1 MILTTEAIVLH
12 ARRHGDSSRIVT
24 LYTRELGKVGVV
36 AKGARTT
43 KSAFGSAMEPLSHI
57 RCTVYHRPMKDLHTV
72 AKAEL
77 LHPMRRMGSHLEL
90 LRSGLLMCE
99 YVIKTQKQEQ
109 ADSTVFDLLSSALHR
124 LNDEDPST
132 AYGVSV
138 GFRCALANVMG
149 FGLPLGEPPIGTV
162 VRIGL
167 TDGVARRDGEDGL
180 RCSRTAYDL
189 LCMCAR
195 GEGCT
200 MSHSD
205 ELEIE
210 SLLSLY
216 FSHHLDIRVVSSV
229 ASALR

>member
-77 LHPMRRMGSHLEL
+77 LHPMRRLGSHLEL

-99 YVIKTQKQEQ
+99 YVMKTQKQEQ

-216 FSHHLDIRVVSSV
+216 FSHHLDIRVVSTV
-229 ASALR
+229 ATSLR

>member
-1 MILTTEAIVLH
+1 MIIATEAIVLH

-24 LYTRELGKVGVV
+24 LYTREHGKMGVV

-57 RCTVYHRPMKDLHTV
+57 RCTVYHRTMKDLHTI

-77 LHPMRRMGSHLEL
+77 VHPLRRLGTDLEL

-99 YVIKTQKQEQ
+99 MVMKTQAQEQ
-109 ADSTVFDLLSSALHR
+109 ADQRVFDLLVVALHR
-124 LNDEDPST
+124 LNDEDPAT
-132 AYGVSV
+132 AYSVSV
-138 GFRCALANVMG
+138 GFRCDLANCMG
-149 FGLPLGEPPIGTV
+149 FGLPLGDPPPGAV

-167 TDGVARRDGEDGL
+167 TDGVVRRDGEDGL
-180 RCSRTAYDL
+180 RCSRSAYDAL
-189 LCMCAR
+189 RASAAGNACAV
-195 GEGCT
+195 
-200 MSHSD
+200 SHAD

-210 SLLSLY
+210 SVLSLY
-216 FSHHLDIRVVSSV
+216 FSHHLDTRVVSSV

>member
-77 LHPMRRMGSHLEL
+77 LHPMRRLGSHLEL

-99 YVIKTQKQEQ
+99 YVMKTQKQTTSMRMRMPAMRRKKQ
-109 ADSTVFDLLSSALHR
+109 YAKRRA
-124 LNDEDPST
+124 NDHGHD
-132 AYGVSV
+132 
-138 GFRCALANVMG
+138 
-149 FGLPLGEPPIGTV
+149 
-162 VRIGL
+162 
-167 TDGVARRDGEDGL
+167 
-180 RCSRTAYDL
+180 
-189 LCMCAR
+189 
-195 GEGCT
+195 
-200 MSHSD
+200 
-205 ELEIE
+205 
-210 SLLSLY
+210 
-216 FSHHLDIRVVSSV
+216 
-229 ASALR
+229 

>member
-1 MILTTEAIVLH
+1 
-12 ARRHGDSSRIVT
+12 
-24 LYTRELGKVGVV
+24 
-36 AKGARTT
+36 
-43 KSAFGSAMEPLSHI
+43 MEPLSHI

-77 LHPMRRMGSHLEL
+77 LHPMRRLGSHLEL

>member
-1 MILTTEAIVLH
+1 M
-12 ARRHGDSSRIVT
+12 
-24 LYTRELGKVGVV
+24 GVV

-77 LHPMRRMGSHLEL
+77 LHPLRCLGSDLEL

-99 YVIKTQKQEQ
+99 MVMKTQAQEQ
-109 ADSTVFDLLSSALHR
+109 PDTRVFDLLVTALHR

-132 AYGVSV
+132 AYSVSV

-149 FGLPLGEPPIGTV
+149 FGLPLGEPPIGAV

-167 TDGVARRDGEDGL
+167 TDGVVRRDGEDGL
-180 RCSRTAYDL
+180 RCSRTAYDAL
-189 LCMCAR
+189 RACAR
-195 GEGCT
+195 GEACAV
-200 MSHSD
+200 SHAD
-205 ELEIE
+205 ELELE
-210 SLLSLY
+210 SVLSLY
-216 FSHHLDIRVVSSV
+216 FSHHLDTRVVSAV
-229 ASALR
+229 ATALR

>member
-1 MILTTEAIVLH
+1 M
-12 ARRHGDSSRIVT
+12 
-24 LYTRELGKVGVV
+24 GVV

-77 LHPMRRMGSHLEL
+77 VHPLRRLGSDLEL

-99 YVIKTQKQEQ
+99 FVMKTQPQEQ
-109 ADSTVFDLLSSALHR
+109 PDARVFDLLVTALHR

-132 AYGVSV
+132 AYSVSV

-149 FGLPLGEPPIGTV
+149 FGLPLTEPTEGSVVSIG
-162 VRIGL
+162 I
-167 TDGVARRDGEDGL
+167 TDGVVRREGEDGL
-180 RCSRTAYDL
+180 RCSLSAYETLRT
-189 LCMCAR
+189 CA
-195 GEGCT
+195 GGDACPV
-200 MSHSD
+200 SHAD

-210 SLLSLY
+210 SVLSLY
-216 FSHHLDIRVVSSV
+216 FSHHLDTRVVSSV

>member
-1 MILTTEAIVLH
+1 M
-12 ARRHGDSSRIVT
+12 
-24 LYTRELGKVGVV
+24 GVV

-72 AKAEL
+72 AKAEIL
-77 LHPMRRMGSHLEL
+77 APLRRLGSDLEL

-99 YVIKTQKQEQ
+99 FVMKTQTQEQ
-109 ADSTVFDLLSSALHR
+109 PDMRVFDLLQHALYR
-124 LNDEDPST
+124 LNESDPAT
-132 AYGVSV
+132 AYGISV

-149 FGLPLGEPPIGTV
+149 FDLPLGEPPIGTV

-167 TDGVARRDGEDGL
+167 TDGVVRRDGEDGL
-180 RCSRTAYDL
+180 RCSRSAYDAL
-189 LCMCAR
+189 RTCAA
-195 GEGCT
+195 GSTCVVT
-200 MSHSD
+200 HAD

-210 SLLSLY
+210 SVLSLY
-216 FSHHLDIRVVSSV
+216 FSHHLDTRVVSSV